1 MGCQP
6 SHERSQVKASV
17 ASPVPVAHHGLTGP
31 EKGRFRVKDLGRIGF
46 GFRRRGGKRGK
57 ITISKTN
64 KKMET
69 VGFGV

>member
-17 ASPVPVAHHGLTGP
+17 ASPVPVAHHGLTCP
-31 EKGRFRVKDLGRIGF
+31 EKGRFRVKDFGLIEF
-46 GFRRRGGKRGK
+46 GFRRGGKRGNN
-57 ITISKTN
+57 TISKTD

-69 VGFGV
+69 IGLGV